1 MSATTTSNAAADGLR
16 VIVDLAR
23 YPLHQAT
30 FLHQC
35 RRTFDATGVL
45 VMDGFIQAHAISDL
59 VAEAVKQRPLAYFTE
74 QVHTVYLEEPEPDR
88 GSGDARSWPI
98 TSTKGAV
105 TTDQVPADSGL
116 RTIYDSQL
124 FRRFLASILGEAE
137 LFPYADSLSSI
148 NINYYETGQELGW
161 HFDNSSFSITLLT
174 QHPEEGG
181 QFEYITGM
189 RDTTTEDQNYGGVAE
204 TLRTGGDP
212 RVLNQQAGDLVI
224 FRGRET
230 LHRVTPVRGIGTRI
244 LSVFAYNTEP
254 DLALSEHARMTFFGR
269 LGLVAAVSPRR

>member
-1 MSATTTSNAAADGLR
+1 MTATTMSNAEPDGLG

-23 YPLHQAT
+23 YPLDQAA
-30 FLHQC
+30 FLDQC

-45 VMDGFIQAHAISDL
+45 VMDGFIQAHAICDL

-88 GSGDARSWPI
+88 GADDARSWPI

-116 RTIYDSQL
+116 RTIYDSVV
-124 FRRFLASILGEAE
+124 FRQFLASVLGEEE

-189 RDTTTEDQNYGGVAE
+189 RNTTTEDQNYGGVTD
-204 TLRTGGDP
+204 TLRTGGNP
-212 RVLNQQAGDLVI
+212 LVLNQQAGDLVI

-230 LHRVTPVRGIGTRI
+230 LHRVTPVRGNDTRI
-244 LSVFAYNTEP
+244 LNVFAYNTEP

-269 LGLVAAVSPRR
+269 LGIVAAVSPRR